1 MNDIK
6 QYFEREA
13 EIKIKKW
20 LAHGYIVALIGPR
33 QVGKTTLIRNIAKE
47 LNLQT
52 FYYNFDDALLRGR
65 VNRDFYFLQKDMES
79 SLGVSLDKLR
89 KNIFV
94 IIDEAQKEPSIFDY
108 IKIVHE
114 KYGTKIKVAVSGS
127 SSLELQKR
135 SSESLAGR
143 CEYVYLYTLS
153 ITEIITAKLGI
164 KSKISLFD
172 TIFDSDAHLLQ
183 RENAQFYPE
192 NMNLYELLQ
201 EILVF
206 GLLPGVWT
214 KPKNE
219 RFDYVRSIVSL
230 YLDKD
235 IRAAGLVKELENFQH
250 LLEILSYQV
259 GSAWN
264 LSHLST
270 QIQISVNTLRAHR
283 SILKNTFVLN
293 FVYPYSKSPQ
303 KGVVKSPKCYFYD
316 IGVANYLAGRER
328 IENIFDSKSSGGI
341 FENII
346 IKSFEAWNS
355 NQTIACKTYFWRN
368 YEDREI
374 DYLIEKAGKI
384 VPIEI
389 TLSKEVV
396 QKKISNL
403 ECFMKEKKC
412 DVGYIVYT
420 GELQKIKLQNSKT
433 IFCIPWYLWQ

>member
-1 MNDIK
+1 MQAK
-6 QYFEREA
+6 KTYFDPVTPSINFPELE
-13 EIKIKKW
+13 EKILAFWKKEKIFEKSVENRPENKKW
-20 LAHGYIVALIGPR
+20 TFLDGPPF
-33 QVGKTTLIRNIAKE
+33 VTGLPH
-47 LNLQT
+47 
-52 FYYNFDDALLRGR
+52 YGSLL
-65 VNRDFYFLQKDMES
+65 S
-79 SLGVSLDKLR
+79 SLPKDVFGRYWTMKGYQVRRVWGWDGHGLPIE
-89 KNIFV
+89 N
-94 IIDEAQKEPSIFDY
+94 
-108 IKIVHE
+108 
-114 KYGTKIKVAVSGS
+114 KV
-127 SSLELQKR
+127 EN
-135 SSESLAGR
+135 
-143 CEYVYLYTLS
+143 
-153 ITEIITAKLGI
+153 KLGI
-164 KSKISLFD
+164 KSKTSLFD
-172 TIFDSDAHLLQ
+172 TIFDSDIHLLQ

-374 DYLIEKAGKI
+374 DYLIEKRS
-384 VPIEI
+384 P
-389 TLSKEVV
+389 
-396 QKKISNL
+396 
-403 ECFMKEKKC
+403 
-412 DVGYIVYT
+412 
-420 GELQKIKLQNSKT
+420 
-433 IFCIPWYLWQ
+433 